1 MSLTTFENEY
11 LKRTTKISG
20 GFALAIAL
28 HIGVVGLYIW
38 VIHNQQWEE
47 LLPPPSVVMEIS
59 IESQAEQLTEANIG
73 QLQELSV
80 ASQAHEAPS
89 EEKIIPPLA
98 INEQAEVQVAKAVST
113 KRTAEVKKQ
122 KREKQVVEQ
131 KQATDSKANDAPVT
145 SDAAAPLQTQKIAAE
160 FNSQSQS
167 IDNAKRLWEAQVL
180 GKLNKYKRF
189 PEDAVR
195 RGRVGQSTVT
205 FTVDPQGFLLGSEL
219 VSSSGTRSL
228 DREALQVLSR
238 AAPLPEPPAEILING
253 RVTVRIPID
262 FTLNEK

>member
-1 MSLTTFENEY
+1 MIITTFENEY

-38 VIHNQQWEE
+38 VTHNQQWDE

-59 IESQAEQLTEANIG
+59 IESQAEQL
-73 QLQELSV
+73 V

-89 EEKIIPPLA
+89 EEKIIPSLA

-122 KREKQVVEQ
+122 KHEKQAVEQ

-167 IDNAKRLWEAQVL
+167 VDNAKRLP
-180 GKLNKYKRF
+180 N
-189 PEDAVR
+189 
-195 RGRVGQSTVT
+195 
-205 FTVDPQGFLLGSEL
+205 
-219 VSSSGTRSL
+219 
-228 DREALQVLSR
+228 
-238 AAPLPEPPAEILING
+238 
-253 RVTVRIPID
+253 
-262 FTLNEK
+262 

>member
-1 MSLTTFENEY
+1 MSITTFENEY
-11 LKRTTKISG
+11 LKRTTKMSG
-20 GFALAIAL
+20 WFALAIAL
-28 HIGVVGLYIW
+28 HVAVVGGYIW
-38 VIHNQQWEE
+38 VTYNQQWEE

-59 IESQAEQLTEANIG
+59 IESQAEQLTEVNIG
-73 QLQELSV
+73 QLQELAV
-80 ASQAHEAPS
+80 ASQAYEAPS

-98 INEQAEVQVAKAVST
+98 INEQAEVQVANTAST
-113 KRTAEVKKQ
+113 KRNVEVKKQ
-122 KREKQVVEQ
+122 KHEKQVVEQ

-167 IDNAKRLWEAQVL
+167 IENAKRLWEAQVL

-195 RGRVGQSTVT
+195 RGRVGQSVVT
-205 FTVDPQGFLLGSEL
+205 FTVDPQGFLLDSEL

-238 AAPLPEPPAEILING
+238 AAPLPEPPTEILING